1 MSSPKKFDL
10 TYVTVDS
17 ISEGVGSSQILPL
30 LQRIAGAGLTINLI
44 SFEKTSPSNSA
55 ILSLEES
62 KIIWNKRSF
71 EKRGYLGGLS
81 RLLEMRSEITNT
93 ELIHARSDIPAVAA
107 ILSQEAPVLWD
118 IRSLW
123 ADQRSFIETNP
134 IKKKAIGSLR
144 ILENVAS
151 VGSAA
156 ISTLTA
162 SVVPI
167 LEARHKRLPK
177 LQIVVPTAVDLKRF
191 RFFANFPTINRGLY
205 SGTYNNYYD
214 LSLSKSFIEQMSKLG
229 PLEVEWARP
238 KESSRASLDAGET
251 RSFVANQIEMAN
263 IIPNYSFGMSICK
276 LDAGPSLRAAMP
288 TKAAEFLSCG
298 RPMVVNTGLG
308 DLDKYI
314 QEFNAG
320 VVLDGTENDI
330 REKAHYLNELL
341 ADPETPF
348 RCRALAEK
356 YFDIDEGV
364 KKYLDLYPLM

>member
-1 MSSPKKFDL
+1 
-10 TYVTVDS
+10 
-17 ISEGVGSSQILPL
+17 
-30 LQRIAGAGLTINLI
+30 
-44 SFEKTSPSNSA
+44 
-55 ILSLEES
+55 
-62 KIIWNKRSF
+62 
-71 EKRGYLGGLS
+71 
-81 RLLEMRSEITNT
+81 
-93 ELIHARSDIPAVAA
+93 
-107 ILSQEAPVLWD
+107 LWD
-118 IRSLW
+118 VRSLW
-123 ADQRSFIETNP
+123 ADQRSFIETNT

-144 ILENVAS
+144 ILENIAS
-151 VGSAA
+151 VGAAA

-167 LEARHKRLPK
+167 LEARHKHLPE

-191 RFFANFPTINRGLY
+191 SFVAKFPIINRALY

-214 LSLSKSFIEQMSKLG
+214 LSLSKSFLEQMSKLG
-229 PLEVEWARP
+229 LLEVEWARP
-238 KESSRASLDAGET
+238 KESSRLSLDAGET
-251 RSFVANQIEMAN
+251 SSFVANQIEMSN
-263 IIPNYSFGMSICK
+263 VIPNFSFGMSICK

-298 RPMVVNTGLG
+298 RPMVVNAGLG

-320 VVLDGTENDI
+320 VVLDGTQKDLEI
-330 REKAHYLNELL
+330 KAHHLNELL

-364 KKYLDLYPLM
+364 KRYLDLYKLM